1 MCNYLC
7 TKINFF
13 LDILGLFCHIH
24 WVTYYVPDIM
34 HILSQPSQQPCKE
47 GFPHLTKEKTDLK
60 RVGGTA
66 LTLGSK
72 AYCVSTTTKPDFF
85 SQPSSSYSKPI
96 LRETECGSQTASDIS
111 PGSKPFLELGRKTT
125 VQERI
130 PSGVVSHFRTQRC
143 SHLPL
148 WWEGSLPGVISSLK
162 TLHRFF

>member
-1 MCNYLC
+1 MCNCLC

-60 RVGGTA
+60 RVGGTV

-85 SQPSSSYSKPI
+85 SQPSSLYSMPI

-111 PGSKPFLELGRKTT
+111 PGSKPFLELEPQYRNESPQVWYLTLGPRDVATCLCGGRAHCR
-125 VQERI
+125 E
-130 PSGVVSHFRTQRC
+130 
-143 SHLPL
+143 
-148 WWEGSLPGVISSLK
+148 SSLVLK
-162 TLHRFF
+162 RCTVSSE